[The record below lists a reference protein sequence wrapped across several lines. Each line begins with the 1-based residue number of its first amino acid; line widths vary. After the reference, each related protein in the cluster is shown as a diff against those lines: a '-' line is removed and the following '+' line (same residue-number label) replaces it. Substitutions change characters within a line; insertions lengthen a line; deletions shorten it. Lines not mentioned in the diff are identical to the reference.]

1 MEAPNHGLNSEQ
13 EQEKT
18 SPVVPQ
24 EKPKGSVVENS
35 EKSSLR
41 PQTASPHASSPA
53 SPSSRYSAEL
63 RQTPLSDQN
72 SNSVRDLENAMSKH
86 LPKDKAGDIPFQLS
100 SSVEASQASQ
110 ASHLLKQFYSRQ
122 GLDRPGYLPDM
133 EGDSQFLNYAR
144 LAGTAYPNSP
154 AQPVPL
160 KPNVYSVNAPMGHTI
175 EGSYTGTFDQSHI
188 YSHSTSS
195 FHLYNRG
202 QSWYSGN

>member
-1 MEAPNHGLNSEQ
+1 VETANHGLKNE
-13 EQEKT
+13 EQEKS
-18 SPVVPQ
+18 SPAVPQ
-24 EKPKGSVVENS
+24 EKSQ
-35 EKSSLR
+35 SSLCENNEKTSTR
-41 PQTASPHASSPA
+41 PKTASPHASSPP
-53 SPSSRYSAEL
+53 SPSNRYSAEL
-63 RQTPLSDQN
+63 RQTPIPDQN

-86 LPKDKAGDIPFQLS
+86 LPKDKAGEIPLQLP
-100 SSVEASQASQ
+100 SSVEASQ

-122 GLDRPGYLPDM
+122 GLDRPGYLPDI

-144 LAGTAYPNSP
+144 LAGTGYSSSP

-160 KPNVYSVNAPMGHTI
+160 KPNVYSVNPPMGHTI

-188 YSHSTSS
+188 YSHSSSS